1 MDLAIQNFRG
11 IRKVNPVVDVVSGAV
26 LSAVTCRNTELR
38 YTEKGNNVGIFTAA
52 GNQIVSACPNKIIG
66 QWESVQNRV
75 TYRFVYAVDDTQGYI
90 YLFDEVEGTYTAL
103 KSGLTVTGAA
113 NAITIANGFY
123 DWFVFSNGVDP
134 YIAINMQQK
143 SESDRVKEIDAKD
156 AEERTIRGLCLE
168 SYDGRLVTNCQN
180 RIHWSKTQDIFT
192 WGTSDPDLTT
202 EPAYQELDRDVTAMA
217 YYNNSLI
224 VFTDSY
230 SVAYT
235 GNPGDATS
243 FQRSGASGGGC
254 ASFKSVIKFD
264 NKLFYF
270 DAKAKNVF
278 AYYLIDVGQTRPTN
292 GLADNVIEF
301 FDQIDT
307 TRLDEIETVSF
318 VDGDRSE
325 IWFKLPYL
333 NGDRILIYDYLKSE
347 WVERQAEDNIR
358 ALMPTGSVF
367 YSASGK
373 NILREYQTSNFA
385 DEFIGAE
392 YLANIINVG
401 SDSNMKVPKMPLI
414 LTLDFN
420 QENDFFIELTYDD
433 NPERKQTKRVV
444 KTSEGYLIWALS
456 SDDENGGLWAKD
468 KNDAAGGMW
477 FDKNRNTVMF
487 NLAGLRHFKQL
498 QIRIYTSEAGQEFGI
513 KRLELKRVKVKTKTL
528 G

>member
-1 MDLAIQNFRG
+1 
-11 IRKVNPVVDVVSGAV
+11 
-26 LSAVTCRNTELR
+26 
-38 YTEKGNNVGIFTAA
+38 
-52 GNQIVSACPNKIIG
+52 
-66 QWESVQNRV
+66 
-75 TYRFVYAVDDTQGYI
+75 
-90 YLFDEVEGTYTAL
+90 
-103 KSGLTVTGAA
+103 
-113 NAITIANGFY
+113 
-123 DWFVFSNGVDP
+123 
-134 YIAINMQQK
+134 
-143 SESDRVKEIDAKD
+143 
-156 AEERTIRGLCLE
+156 
-168 SYDGRLVTNCQN
+168 
-180 RIHWSKTQDIFT
+180 
-192 WGTSDPDLTT
+192 
-202 EPAYQELDRDVTAMA
+202 MA

-373 NILREYQTSNFA
+373 ISC
-385 DEFIGAE
+385 
-392 YLANIINVG
+392 ANIRRR
-401 SDSNMKVPKMPLI
+401 I
-414 LTLDFN
+414 LPTNLSAPNIWQTL
-420 QENDFFIELTYDD
+420 
-433 NPERKQTKRVV
+433 
-444 KTSEGYLIWALS
+444 SMWAPT
-456 SDDENGGLWAKD
+456 A
-468 KNDAAGGMW
+468 
-477 FDKNRNTVMF
+477 
-487 NLAGLRHFKQL
+487 
-498 QIRIYTSEAGQEFGI
+498 I
-513 KRLELKRVKVKTKTL
+513 
-528 G
+528 